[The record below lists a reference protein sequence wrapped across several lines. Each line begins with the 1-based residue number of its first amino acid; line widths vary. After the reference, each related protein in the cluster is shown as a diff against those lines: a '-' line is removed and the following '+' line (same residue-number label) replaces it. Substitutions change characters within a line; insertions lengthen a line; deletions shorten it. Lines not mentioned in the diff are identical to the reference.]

1 MITISR
7 DATYMHGIFG
17 KDDHSFSTTQ
27 LLRDGLLIIIRIAI
41 ESSICLLSNCNKL
54 GLIELVGKK
63 ITIKD
68 SGKLKK
74 WPSKQIRVFKN

>member
-1 MITISR
+1 
-7 DATYMHGIFG
+7 
-17 KDDHSFSTTQ
+17 
-27 LLRDGLLIIIRIAI
+27 
-41 ESSICLLSNCNKL
+41 L

-74 WPSKQIRVFKN
+74 MAE

>member
-7 DATYMHGIFG
+7 DTTYMHGIFG
-17 KDDHSFSTTQ
+17 KDDDSFSTTQ
-27 LLRDGLLIIIRIAI
+27 LLSDELLIMISIAI
-41 ESSICLLSNCNKL
+41 ECSICLLSDFNEL

-74 WPSKQIRVFKN
+74 